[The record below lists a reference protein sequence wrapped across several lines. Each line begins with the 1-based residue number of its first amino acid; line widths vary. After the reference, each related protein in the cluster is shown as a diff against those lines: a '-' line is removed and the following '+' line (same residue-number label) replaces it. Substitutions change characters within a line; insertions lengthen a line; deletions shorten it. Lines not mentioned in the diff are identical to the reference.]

1 MVRAMRVFYVTTP
14 IYYPNAEPH
23 IGHAYT
29 TVMADVIARWMKLEG
44 FEVFF
49 LTGTDEHGLKLQR
62 AAEEK
67 GLRPKEFV
75 DLMSGKFKEAWV
87 KLNIEYSRFIR
98 TTDADHEELVKRV
111 MKELWD
117 KGLIY
122 KGSYS
127 GWYCT
132 SCERFYD
139 EGEYVEE
146 GGKRLC
152 PVHLKELEWFEEETY
167 FLKFS
172 QFTDYVLKVL
182 KENDVVTPKEYAR
195 EVVSKL
201 ESQGL
206 KDLSITRP
214 KSRVSWGVE
223 APWDPNHTIYVW
235 IDALLNYLTG
245 VKYYEDRGFFRK
257 FWGSAHHIVG
267 KDILWFHTAIWFS
280 LLKMIGVEPPKKV
293 IVHGFILTR
302 GRKMSKSTGNV
313 ITVDDLLKEFNA
325 DVVRY
330 YLMRIATLDKDAEFS
345 LDNMKE
351 AYNSELADT
360 LGNLVRRLSVLAIK
374 KLGGE
379 VPRSGV
385 DTEVKEAAEK
395 SLNDARAEMKN
406 FRFSV
411 ATVKIFDLFR
421 FLNAYM
427 NRTEPWRKEK
437 PTYELYNSIEALRFG
452 TSMLWPFMPKTA
464 ERIAKVFSFNIAGF
478 SDLKF
483 GSTEKFVVTEAPI
496 LFRKKS

>member
-1 MVRAMRVFYVTTP
+1 MKSFYVTTP

-29 TVMADVIARWMKLEG
+29 TIVADVIARWMKLEG
-44 FEVFF
+44 FDVFF

-62 AAEEK
+62 AAESK
-67 GLRPKEFV
+67 GFSPKEFV
-75 DLMSGKFKEAWV
+75 DLMSGKFKEAWA

-98 TTDADHEELVKRV
+98 TTDSDHEELVKKV

-122 KGSYS
+122 RGSYS

-139 EGEYVEE
+139 EGEYVKER
-146 GGKRLC
+146 GRKLC
-152 PVHLKELEWFEEETY
+152 PIHLRELEWFEEETY

-172 QFTDYVLKVL
+172 KLTDYVLGVL
-182 KENDVVTPKEYAR
+182 KEGDVVFPRVYVR
-195 EVVSKL
+195 EVISKL

-245 VKYYEDRGFFRK
+245 VKYYEDRGFFRR
-257 FWGSAHHIVG
+257 FWENTHHVVG

-280 LLKMIGVEPPKKV
+280 LLKMIGVDPPKKV
-293 IVHGFILTR
+293 IVHGFILTK
-302 GRKMSKSTGNV
+302 GRKMGKSTGNV
-313 ITVDDLLKEFNA
+313 VTIDDMLREFSA
-325 DVVRY
+325 DVIRY
-330 YLMRIATLDKDAEFS
+330 YLMKIATLDKDAELS

-351 AYNSELADT
+351 VYNSELADT
-360 LGNLVRRLSVLAIK
+360 LGNLVRRLGVLAIK

-379 VPRSGV
+379 VPKSDV
-385 DTEVKEAAEK
+385 DVEVKEVAER
-395 SLNDARAEMKN
+395 SLNEARREMKS
-406 FRFSV
+406 FRFST

-427 NRTEPWRKEK
+427 NKTEPWRKER
-437 PTYELYNSIEALRFG
+437 PTYELYNSIEALRYG
-452 TSMLWPFMPKTA
+452 TSMLWPLMPVTA
-464 ERIAKVFSFNIAGF
+464 ERIAGTFGFNIVEFGN
-478 SDLKF
+478 LKF
-483 GSTEKFVVTEAPI
+483 GSTEKFIVTEAPI
-496 LFRKKS
+496 LFRKKN